1 MPTLPVVLKL
11 ENILVATD
19 FSPASQLATR
29 FAIEIA
35 RRHNAKL
42 LMTHVAASQ
51 SEKPLMDAWRAG
63 QSEIMDHFIAGRLTG
78 IPHELLV
85 KPGEVWEVLSELI
98 AERSIDLVVVGTRGR
113 TGVWKL
119 IMGSVAE
126 RIFRQAPCPVLI
138 VGPSSS
144 QNPEDGAP
152 RILVPT
158 GFAHQSLYAVRYAV
172 WLAEQL
178 RSSLAVLHVVT
189 DAERLAPEE
198 KERIGNERLKRLR
211 ALIPEDAKLRAPAGR
226 AAAWPATAPPARPPR
241 RGTRYRRRPPP
252 ASLSSARRRPVN
264 DPFSCPNSSLSS
276 RVSVMA
282 AQLMATNGLL
292 ARPLLAWMARA
303 TSSLPVPLSP
313 QTSTVD
319 SRPATLEMNSR
330 TPRMAWLS
338 PIMP

>member
-1 MPTLPVVLKL
+1 MLYCAVPPMPTLPAALKL
-11 ENILVATD
+11 DNILVATD
-19 FSPASQLATR
+19 FSPASQVATR

-51 SEKPLMDAWRAG
+51 SEKSLMDAWRAG

-85 KPGEVWEVLSELI
+85 KPGEVWGVLSELI

-144 QNPEDGAP
+144 QKPEEGAQ

-211 ALIPEDAKLRAPAGR
+211 ALIPEDAKLPGAPQFFVEFGA
-226 AAAWPATAPPARPPR
+226 ATSQILETSAAWNPNLMVL
-241 RGTRYRRRPPP
+241 G
-252 ASLSSARRRPVN
+252 LRPVEA
-264 DPFSCPNSSLSS
+264 DHPETAQAKAYEIVCKAPCPVL
-276 RVSVMA
+276 
-282 AQLMATNGLL
+282 
-292 ARPLLAWMARA
+292 
-303 TSSLPVPLSP
+303 
-313 QTSTVD
+313 TV
-319 SRPATLEMNSR
+319 REPA
-330 TPRMAWLS
+330 
-338 PIMP
+338 

>member
-1 MPTLPVVLKL
+1 MPVISANVEKRHHTPEAPRRVQPTRRCYTLRFSNMPTLPAVLKL
-11 ENILVATD
+11 DNLLVATD

-29 FAIEIA
+29 FAIEMA

-51 SEKPLMDAWRAG
+51 SERPLMEAWRTG
-63 QSEIMDHFIAGRLTG
+63 QSEIMGHFIAGRLTG
-78 IPHELLV
+78 IEHELLV
-85 KPGEVWEVLSELI
+85 KPGEVWGVLSELI

-144 QNPEDGAP
+144 QDPEAGTQ

-178 RSSLAVLHVVT
+178 QSSLAVLHVVT

-211 ALIPEDAKLRAPAGR
+211 ALIPEDAKLPSAPQFLVQFG
-226 AAAWPATAPPARPPR
+226 AATSQILETSATWNPNLMVLGLRPVKETARPETTQAKAYEIVCKAPCPVLTVR
-241 RGTRYRRRPPP
+241 EP
-252 ASLSSARRRPVN
+252 A
-264 DPFSCPNSSLSS
+264 
-276 RVSVMA
+276 
-282 AQLMATNGLL
+282 
-292 ARPLLAWMARA
+292 
-303 TSSLPVPLSP
+303 
-313 QTSTVD
+313 
-319 SRPATLEMNSR
+319 
-330 TPRMAWLS
+330 
-338 PIMP
+338 